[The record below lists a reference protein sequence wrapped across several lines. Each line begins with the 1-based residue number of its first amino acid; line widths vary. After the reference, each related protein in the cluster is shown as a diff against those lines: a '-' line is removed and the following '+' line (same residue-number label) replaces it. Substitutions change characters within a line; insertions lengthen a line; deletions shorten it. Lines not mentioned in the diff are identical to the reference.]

1 MTNVPQLAL
10 LSLLFV
16 AIPVRAEIPDWY
28 KRDIVAHIASADS
41 IVVYRT
47 ERVSVDS
54 TVMIYT
60 MYRIDTTT
68 VEVLKGEAPPER
80 CYLFQVEGEWENPD
94 PPGSEFIL
102 ILPRRFESECGLIEP
117 LMSAPATAEYLD
129 LFETIIREHDSAR
142 IGE

>member
-1 MTNVPQLAL
+1 MTYVPQLAVLFL
-10 LSLLFV
+10 LLV
-16 AIPVRAEIPDWY
+16 AVPASAEIPDWY

-54 TVMIYT
+54 TVEMYT

-68 VEVLKGEAPPER
+68 LRVLKGEAPPER
-80 CYLFQVEGEWENPD
+80 CYLFQVEGEWEDPD
-94 PPGSEFIL
+94 PSGVERIL

-117 LMSAPATAEYLD
+117 GRSAPATAEYLE
-129 LFETIIREHDSAR
+129 LFETIIRER
-142 IGE
+142 RKWGQ